1 MITNLPGDSAPVREG
16 QIQLVHLFKF
26 LLLIPLLA
34 ASASHAKEDI
44 DSDDDTET
52 MIVTAHRIPVE
63 ASRIGSAVS
72 TIDRKLLDERQSTF
86 ATDVLENLTSVAVSR
101 TSGYGSV
108 TDVRIRGA
116 EANQVLVVIDGVEAN
131 DPALGDTFDFASLTS
146 FDIESIELV
155 RGPQSALW
163 GSDAAAGVINIRTR
177 RGEAGKSGNMFL
189 EGGSNSTVSGG
200 GNAAFNSDRSG
211 VSVNGS
217 YFDTDGED
225 ATIEGD
231 EDDGYDNLTL
241 GLTAHWLPTQTSRLE
256 FFGRYTEGNTEYD
269 GTDFTTG
276 LPADAD
282 NDSND
287 ELTLLAMSGGMSL
300 FEDVWDQSIRL
311 TYLDSDH
318 RQSTDGVES
327 ASTAGEKV
335 GIYYQSTFNLPEWS
349 NFNDQHLILALDY
362 EDEDFK
368 QRGTAFGSFD
378 PNQNQSVDNIG
389 YVAEFLTRP
398 LRGFNLS
405 ASVRYDD
412 NSDFDNVTTYR
423 LTASYLLDRT
433 STRLH
438 TSYGKSQKSPTFI
451 ERFGFFPD
459 EYLGNPDL
467 KPEKNKGFD
476 IGIKQTLFAG
486 RATADITYFNE
497 RLEDEIDGFVFD
509 SDSGLFTAD
518 NLNGKSRRD
527 GVEVEVQAKLN
538 PGLNASATYTY
549 TDSREP
555 NDNGGRSRELRRPR
569 HMASLN
575 VNQLFLAGRAN
586 LNVNVSYNSDQRDR
600 YFPPFPTPP
609 EVVKLDSYVL
619 LDVAGSFNITS
630 RLEIYARA
638 TNALDKSYENVVG
651 FQTPERAFYTGVKM
665 RL

>member
-1 MITNLPGDSAPVREG
+1 MDHLPTFE
-16 QIQLVHLFKF
+16 F
-26 LLLIPLLA
+26 A
-34 ASASHAKEDI
+34 ALK
-44 DSDDDTET
+44 
-52 MIVTAHRIPVE
+52 P
-63 ASRIGSAVS
+63 
-72 TIDRKLLDERQSTF
+72 
-86 ATDVLENLTSVAVSR
+86 
-101 TSGYGSV
+101 
-108 TDVRIRGA
+108 IRCSSS
-116 EANQVLVVIDGVEAN
+116 
-131 DPALGDTFDFASLTS
+131 TFDFASLTS

-177 RGEAGKSGNMFL
+177 RGETGKSGTVFI
-189 EGGSNSTVSGG
+189 EGGSHSTVSGG
-200 GNAAFNSDRSG
+200 GSAAFNSDRSG

-241 GLTAHWLPTQTSRLE
+241 SFNAHWLPTQTSRLE

-269 GTDFTTG
+269 GTDFSTG

-282 NDSND
+282 NESND
-287 ELTLLAMSGGMSL
+287 ELTLLAVSSGVTL

-318 RQSTDGVES
+318 RQSADGVES

-335 GIYYQSTFNLPEWS
+335 GIYYQSTFNLPVWS
-349 NFNDQHLILALDY
+349 NFDDQHLILALDY

-378 PNQNQSVDNIG
+378 PNQDQSVDNIG

-398 LRGFNLS
+398 LPGFNLS

-412 NSDFDNVTTYR
+412 NSDFDDVTTYR
-423 LTASYLLDRT
+423 LTASYLFDRT
-433 STRLH
+433 NTRLH
-438 TSYGKSQKSPTFI
+438 SSYGKSQKSPTFI

-459 EYLGNPDL
+459 VYLGNADL
-467 KPEKNKGFD
+467 KPETNRGFD
-476 IGIKQTLFAG
+476 IGIKQALLAG
-486 RATADITYFNE
+486 RVIADVTYFRE
-497 RLEDEIDGFVFD
+497 RLDDEIDGFVFD
-509 SDSGLFTAD
+509 IDSGLFTAD
-518 NLNGKSRRD
+518 NLNGKSRRN
-527 GVEVEVQAKLN
+527 GIEVEAQATLT
-538 PGLNASATYTY
+538 PSLNASATYTY

-555 NDNGGRSRELRRPR
+555 NDSGGRSRELRRPR

-586 LNVNVSYNSDQRDR
+586 VNVNVSYSSDQRDR
-600 YFPPFPTPP
+600 FFPPFPTPP
-609 EVVKLDSYVL
+609 ELVKLDSYVL
-619 LDVAGSFNITS
+619 LTVAGSF
-630 RLEIYARA
+630 RAVYAG
-638 TNALDKSYENVVG
+638 L
-651 FQTPERAFYTGVKM
+651 KM